1 MQNSKLVS
9 IVILVIMLL
18 YFLFSQLYLVQ
29 LGSIYTYLLNPL
41 FFIIMA
47 IVLKFIILSPYK
59 TKKHQ
64 KPILQYILIT
74 TLAYTILYLLS
85 GLFLTYGKNPYNVGI
100 IGILI
105 NLYSVGLVIFCREYI
120 RYKVINNVF
129 EKDRKLICILT
140 VLIFTIPEI
149 SFASFSNGLN
159 VYFILK
165 IVFATIIPAIARNSL
180 FTYIE
185 LYTDYW
191 SGFAYE
197 LIVHLALWIPPI
209 LPKAP
214 WVYTAITDTVFPT
227 ILLLYCIYDIS
238 SKDKLHI
245 YKSIKAIEPKG
256 LIPLAIGI
264 VLVIWFAI
272 GIFPIK
278 PIGVASGSMY
288 PNINLGDV
296 VIIQKCNA
304 NDLEVG
310 TVIEYK
316 RKDFSVIHRVVE
328 ITQKDGK
335 FTLITQGDNN
345 DGPDM
350 DPVKEDQIVG
360 KVIARIPY
368 LAWPTIWI
376 DNLRGATASE
386 VDVQMGK

>member
-1 MQNSKLVS
+1 MQNSKFTS
-9 IVILVIMLL
+9 ITILIIMFV
-18 YFLFSQLYLVQ
+18 YFLFSQLYFINA
-29 LGSIYTYLLNPL
+29 GGWYTYLINPL
-41 FFIIMA
+41 FFVIMA
-47 IVLKFIILSPYK
+47 VIVKFVILSPYK

-64 KPILQYILIT
+64 KPIMQYIVIT
-74 TLAYTILYLLS
+74 TLAYTFLYWGS
-85 GLFLTYGKNPYNVGI
+85 GLFLTYGKNPYN
-100 IGILI
+100 IGILGI
-105 NLYSVGLVIFCREYI
+105 LTNMYTTGLAIFCREYI

-129 EKDRKLICILT
+129 EKDRKLIFILT
-140 VLIFTIPEI
+140 VLVFSFQEI
-149 SFASFSNGLN
+149 TFAAFAREINI
-159 VYFILK
+159 YFILK
-165 IVFATIIPAIARNSL
+165 IVFATVVPAIARNSL

-185 LYTDYW
+185 MYTDYW
-191 SGFAYE
+191 SGVVYE

-214 WVYTAITDTVFPT
+214 WVYTAITDTVFPM

-264 VLVIWFAI
+264 ILVIWFAI

-278 PIGVASGSMY
+278 PLGVASGSMY
-288 PNINLGDV
+288 PNINLGDL
-296 VIIQKCNA
+296 VIVQKCNV

-328 ITQKDGK
+328 ITQKNGE

-360 KVIARIPY
+360 RVIARIPY

-376 DNLRGATASE
+376 DNLRGATAPE